1 MNTWVSASAGP
12 GPIYDRGVNY
22 MVLSACDTNL
32 MKPFRFRMPQEVIFE
47 SGSSRQAPEKAL
59 RLGSKR
65 PLFITG
71 TQMAKSSRLACLM
84 EGCSELGMMPGHWD
98 RVEPEPPVELLED
111 AVSYIREGSFDSL
124 IAFGGGSSMDFAKMA
139 AVMAENPDIEV
150 SEMVGSEKI
159 PRKGLPTIMIPTT
172 SGSGSEVSAVAVF
185 SFAEE
190 KMKKGISSR
199 FLVADIAIVDPELTL
214 DLPPHIT
221 AASGMDALVHGVEAF
236 LSLGTNRFTQDLALI
251 AIKNIYSNLTEC
263 VLNGHNLYAREAQSY
278 GSMTAGMAFSMSGTA
293 GVHAMAYP
301 LGGQYHV
308 PHGEAN
314 TALLRWVMEYSLEG
328 CEEKFIPIAEA
339 MGLRSYG
346 MTACDAAN
354 AALRGIV
361 ELGEKIGVKTRLRE
375 FGIPRDAAPEMAKA
389 ALREVRLMSNNPR
402 PLDFESVRA
411 IYEKAW

>member
-1 MNTWVSASAGP
+1 MIISNCGK
-12 GPIYDRGVNY
+12 D
-22 MVLSACDTNL
+22 L
-32 MKPFRFRMPQEVIFE
+32 MKPFKFRMPGEVIFE
-47 SGSSRQAPEKAL
+47 SGSSLQAPEKAL
-59 RLGSKR
+59 QLGSIR

-71 TQMAKSSRLACLM
+71 RQMAQSARLSHLM
-84 EGCSELGMMPGHWD
+84 KKCSGLGMAPGHWD
-98 RVEPEPPVELLED
+98 RVEPEPPVELLEE
-111 AVSYIREGSFDSL
+111 AAEHIREGAFDCI

-139 AVMAENPDIEV
+139 AVMAKDPDIKV

-159 PRKGLPTIMIPTT
+159 PEKGLPTIMIPTT

-185 SFAEE
+185 SFLED

-236 LSLGTNRFTQDLALI
+236 LSLGTNRFTQDLALT
-251 AIKNIYSNLTEC
+251 AIRNIYSNLAEC
-263 VLNGHNLYAREAQSY
+263 VLNGDDLRAREAQSY

-328 CEEKFIPIAEA
+328 CEDKFIPIAEA
-339 MGLRSYG
+339 MGLWSGG
-346 MTACDAAN
+346 MTAGDAAN
-354 AALRGIV
+354 AALSGIV

-375 FGIPRDAAPEMAKA
+375 FGIPREAASEMAEA

-402 PLDFESVRA
+402 PLDFESVKA